1 MNQRY
6 QNEEIRR
13 AAERYA
19 GNGLYEAIRPT
30 VRQLEAESEEFGL
43 CPEECFDEVTELL
56 AAIAARGGDILPE
69 ADGLWLGKENEY
81 WRLDRSVSRDGIR
94 RAVATVFGFVI
105 LAVDS
110 SRHPFYRQT
119 LARQLMQTV
128 ARHRPAGWASL
139 LGRILSVPLADGWFD
154 AFIGAEP
161 EDGGDDVT
169 ALPKDLDTPRA
180 RRYFVEAVRL
190 GYMERADGGRYRW
203 QGTGDRGS
211 VSQLAYFCG
220 KVYNYVHTVS
230 GNAGEN
236 FPEDSLNELFGVRRL
251 YSLLTQVYNATKK
264 QRWRQKIDAIFD
276 KQ

>member
-30 VRQLEAESEEFGL
+30 VGQLEAESDEFGL

-56 AAIAARGGDILPE
+56 AAIAVKGGDILPE
-69 ADGLWLGKENEY
+69 TDSLWLGKENEY

-110 SRHPFYRQT
+110 SCHPFYRQT

-128 ARHRPAGWASL
+128 ASHQPAGWASL
-139 LGRILSVPLADGWFD
+139 LRRILSVPLPDGWFD
-154 AFIGAEP
+154 VFIGEEP
-161 EDGGDDVT
+161 EDGGEGIT
-169 ALPKDLDTPRA
+169 LPKNLDTPRA
-180 RRYFVEAVRL
+180 RRYFAEAIRL
-190 GYMERADGGRYRW
+190 GYMEKADGGKYRW
-203 QGTGDRGS
+203 TGTGDRGP

-220 KVYNYVHTVS
+220 RVYNYVHTVL
-230 GNAGEN
+230 GNAGED
-236 FPEDSLNELFGVRRL
+236 FPEDSLNSLFGVRRL
-251 YSLLTQVYNATKK
+251 YSSLTQVHNAKKK